1 MKRLLLLAL
10 VLLLAGCAGH
20 RTGNAGTGLP
30 LRDTG
35 RPFACRGGNLK
46 TGDLVFVGIP
56 MDYSLDEGTM
66 DEAICASTGNGNLN
80 LIHVAILEVE
90 KDSTWIIDA
99 TIARGVDRYPLDTF
113 LTNFTLKDG
122 SLPTFII
129 KRLKHSRHAA
139 EYVEN
144 AKKFI
149 GLPYDVAFL
158 PDNGAMYCTEL
169 VRDSYRTPDGGYIF
183 DEKPM
188 NFKNAEGEFP
198 LYWQQLFALIGQEIP
213 QGIPGTNPQ
222 DMSQA
227 PCLSGRELSLSLQ
240 Q

>member
-1 MKRLLLLAL
+1 MKRLLLLAA
-10 VLLLAGCAGH
+10 VLLLAGCTGH
-20 RTGNAGTGLP
+20 
-30 LRDTG
+30 
-35 RPFACRGGNLK
+35 LK

-56 MDYSLDEGTM
+56 MDYSLEEDTM
-66 DEAICASTGNGNLN
+66 DGAISAATGQGGLN
-80 LIHVAILEVE
+80 LIHVAILEVG

-99 TIARGVDRYPLDTF
+99 TIKRGVDRYPLDTF

-129 KRLKHSRHAA
+129 KRLKNDRHAA

-144 AKKFI
+144 AKKFV

-158 PDNGAMYCTEL
+158 PDNGAMYCSEL
-169 VRDSYRTPDGGYIF
+169 VRESYRTPEGEYLF
-183 DEKPM
+183 EEKPM
-188 NFKNAEGEFP
+188 NFKNAEGVFP

-213 QGIPGTNPQ
+213 QDIPGTNPQ
-222 DMSQA
+222 DMSQD
-227 PCLSGRELSLSLQ
+227 PCLSGRAISLSLQ